1 MKNLIIGAGYLG
13 SAIQSYIG
21 GDFCDWKFNKDYGD
35 LTKEELRP
43 YDNIIYVAG
52 HSSVPQ
58 CLADPYRAW
67 DNNVTKLKQLLDN
80 IQAQVFIYASSG
92 AVYNKCQ
99 NVTEDNRVFNLT
111 NILDLTKF
119 TFDQIA
125 LLSGKNYYGLRFG
138 TVAGWSPKMRS
149 DLMINKMYANRDT
162 LSVKIANPKIR
173 RAILATSDLVRAI
186 KAIIDKPINPGI
198 YNLASFTKTVD
209 EIGKEVAERLG
220 VRVEYLPDTLAYDFD
235 MDVNKFRNLYNF
247 QFKGTIENILQ
258 GLKDEKII

>member
-21 GDFCDWKFNKDYGD
+21 GDFCDWKFNKDYGE
-35 LTKEELRP
+35 LTKEDIRP

-52 HSSVPQ
+52 HSSVLQ
-58 CLADPYRAW
+58 CIADPYGAW
-67 DNNVTKLKQLLDN
+67 DNNVTKFKNLIEK
-80 IQAQVFIYASSG
+80 IQAQTLIYASSG
-92 AVYNKCQ
+92 SVYNKCQ
-99 NVTEDNRVFNLT
+99 DVTEDNKVFNLT
-111 NILDLTKF
+111 NHLDLAKF
-119 TFDQIA
+119 TMDQ
-125 LLSGKNYYGLRFG
+125 LTQLSMKNVYGLRFG

-198 YNLASFTKTVD
+198 YNLSSFTKTVE
-209 EIGKEVAERLG
+209 EIGKEVADNLG
-220 VRVEYLPDTLAYDFD
+220 IGVEYLPDTLAYDFD
-235 MDVNKFRNLYNF
+235 MDTNKFRNNYNF
-247 QFKGTIENILQ
+247 QFKGTIETILQ
-258 GLKDEKII
+258 GLRDEKIN